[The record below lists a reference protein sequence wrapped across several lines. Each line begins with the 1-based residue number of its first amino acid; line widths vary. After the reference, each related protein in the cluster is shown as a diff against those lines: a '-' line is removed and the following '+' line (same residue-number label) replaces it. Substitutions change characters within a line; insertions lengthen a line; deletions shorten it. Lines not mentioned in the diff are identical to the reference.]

1 MREIYLDANATVR
14 PLDSVVSAVATA
26 MRDTWGNPSSA
37 HRCGP
42 VARRVL
48 ERARDATAALLTGID
63 PENVVLTSGGTEG
76 SNAIL
81 ASAARNDTTIVI
93 STVEH
98 PATRIPA
105 ERATEAGASLEVVP
119 VDANG
124 RADPADISRA
134 VSRATTPEVLVSI
147 QWANGETGVI
157 QPIQDIVQ
165 AVRSARPDSFIH
177 VDAAQSIGRL
187 PTPTEGISA
196 LTFSGHKLHAPQGTG
211 ALAFGDDGL
220 GRIPALLE
228 GGGQER
234 SQRSG
239 TQNAAGAAGLAV
251 ALETRASTMRESTT
265 RLRAMRDAFEAQVL
279 ERVPRAMI
287 NAERCPRTP
296 NTSNIRFAG
305 VDGMSLVARLDA
317 QGIRCSQGSACS
329 SGRPEPSRV
338 LRAMGLS
345 EEEAYSSVRFS
356 FSVLNTEEDVQDAAT
371 AIAQLVGRSA

>member
-14 PLDSVVSAVATA
+14 PLDSVVSAVSTA

-42 VARRVL
+42 AAQRVL
-48 ERARDATAALLTGID
+48 ERARDATATLLTGID
-63 PENVVLTSGGTEG
+63 PENIVLTSGGTEG

-81 ASAARNDTTIVI
+81 SSAARNDTTIVI

-105 ERATEAGASLEVVP
+105 ERAAEAGASLVVVP
-119 VDANG
+119 VDADG
-124 RADPADISRA
+124 RADPADFGRA
-134 VSRATTPEVLVSI
+134 VSDSATPNVLVSI

-157 QPIQDIVQ
+157 QPIQEIVQ
-165 AVRSARPDSFIH
+165 AVRSARPDSFVH

-187 PTPTEGISA
+187 PTPTDGISA
-196 LTFSGHKLHAPQGTG
+196 LTFSGHKLHGPQGTG
-211 ALAFGDDGL
+211 ALAFGEDGL

-239 TQNAAGAAGLAV
+239 TQNVAGAAGLAV
-251 ALETRASTMRESTT
+251 ALESRASALDDAIT

-279 ERVPRAMI
+279 ERVPSAMI
-287 NAERCPRTP
+287 NAEQCPRTP
-296 NTSNIRFAG
+296 NTSNIRFAN

-356 FSVLNTEEDVQDAAT
+356 FSVLNSESDVEDAARS
-371 AIAQLVGRSA
+371 IAQLVGRSA

>member
-42 VARRVL
+42 SARRVL
-48 ERARDATAALLTGID
+48 ERTRDATSALLVGID

-81 ASAARNDTTIVI
+81 SSAAHNDTTIVI
-93 STVEH
+93 SAIEH

-105 ERATEAGASLEVVP
+105 ERATEAGASLVVIP
-119 VDANG
+119 VDSTG
-124 RADPADISRA
+124 QADPAEFGNA
-134 VSRATTPEVLVSI
+134 VSEATSPNVLVSI
-147 QWANGETGVI
+147 QWANGETGVV
-157 QPIQDIVQ
+157 QPIQEIVQ

-177 VDAAQSIGRL
+177 VDAAQAVGRL

-196 LTFSGHKLHAPQGTG
+196 LTFSGHKLHGPQGTG
-211 ALAFGDDGL
+211 ALAFGEAGL

-234 SQRSG
+234 SHRSG
-239 TQNAAGAAGLAV
+239 TENVAGAAGLAV
-251 ALETRASTMRESTT
+251 ALESRASTFGDSVA
-265 RLRAMRDAFEAQVL
+265 RLRALRDAFEARIL
-279 ERVPRAMI
+279 DRVPSATI
-287 NAERCPRTP
+287 NVQRSPRTP
-296 NTSNIRFAG
+296 NTSNIRFSG

-356 FSVLNTEEDVQDAAT
+356 FSILNSEEEVEDAAR
-371 AIAQLVGRSA
+371 AVAQLVGSSA